1 MATNMSLSS
10 PAQVVDFLSGAGLGP
25 LGAFIAQQRWFAA
38 KSRALRTVDI
48 EDWAALDADRPV
60 MLLLVRLDGER
71 YYLPLAVCPAG
82 GTADRDVITRIDNLA
97 IVDAHE
103 DLGFVHSLL
112 SAMASH
118 REVTGRRGCFVC
130 RSRGRR
136 GAAEGLEVAPP
147 RVAVRISAEQSN
159 TSVVVDGSLIVKSI
173 RRPQLG
179 INPDVE
185 VLDFLASRTRF
196 LNVPPLM
203 GWIEYLDTDGHGAT
217 VAVLQAYIENTGDG
231 WRYVMSGL
239 EELCRAL
246 EGSGDHAVAEPQEDR
261 FAMLAGPLIR
271 DVRELGIVTGGLH
284 AALASDPHSAA
295 FSPEPVTYEDV
306 GRWCARIGRELE
318 EVAFDTVAGSAL
330 LPGLEIIRETLR
342 GSGGRIDASVADV
355 GLLGGSRTHK
365 IRCHGDYHL
374 GQVLK
379 TADGFTILDFEGEP
393 ARSPEERSG
402 KRPPVRD
409 VAGMLRSLSY
419 AVHATASR
427 RPPERRAE
435 TLSFLTAWEQHARR
449 AFFEGYRL
457 AVANSPARLVP
468 PTEAELV
475 RVCAVFELEKA
486 CYELRYELDNRP
498 DWAPIPADGILH
510 LLESARS

>member
-1 MATNMSLSS
+1 MTMNMSLSS
-10 PAQVVDFLSGAGLGP
+10 PAQVVDFLAGAGLGP
-25 LGAFIAQQRWFAA
+25 LRTFIAQQRWFAA
-38 KSRALRTVDI
+38 KSRGLRTVDI
-48 EDWAALDADRPV
+48 EDWAALDADRPIL
-60 MLLLVRLDGER
+60 LLLVRLDGER
-71 YYLPLAVCPAG
+71 YYLPLAVCPAA
-82 GTADRDVITRIDNLA
+82 GTAPRDVITRVDDRA

-103 DLGFVHSLL
+103 DLGFLHSLL

-118 REVTGRRGCFVC
+118 RELTGRHGSFVC
-130 RSRGRR
+130 RSRGRQ
-136 GAAEGLEVAPP
+136 GAGEGREAAP
-147 RVAVRISAEQSN
+147 RVAVRISGEQSN
-159 TSVVVDGSLIVKSI
+159 TSVVVDRSLIVKSI
-173 RRPQLG
+173 RRPQPG

-185 VLDFLASRTRF
+185 VLDFLASRTCF
-196 LNVPPLM
+196 PNIPPLA
-203 GWIEYLDTDGHGAT
+203 GWIEYLDARGHGAT
-217 VAVLQAYIENTGDG
+217 VTVLQGFVENTGDG

-239 EELCRAL
+239 EELCSTL
-246 EGSGDHAVAEPQEDR
+246 ESAGDHAVAEPHEDR
-261 FAMLAGPLIR
+261 IAMLAGPLIR

-284 AALASDPHSAA
+284 AALASDPHTPA

-306 GRWCARIGRELE
+306 GRWCARIARELE
-318 EVAFDTVAGSAL
+318 EVAFDTVAGSAPP
-330 LPGLEIIRETLR
+330 PGLEMIRETLR

-355 GLLGGSRTHK
+355 GLLGSSRTHK

-379 TADGFTILDFEGEP
+379 TADGFAILDFEGEP

-402 KRPPVRD
+402 KRPPLRD

-435 TLSFLTAWEQHARR
+435 TLFRLTAWEQQARR

-457 AVANSPARLVP
+457 TVANSPARLVP
-468 PTEAELV
+468 PTNAELA

-498 DWAPIPADGILH
+498 DWAPIPAEGILH

>member
-1 MATNMSLSS
+1 MTMNMSLSS
-10 PAQVVDFLSGAGLGP
+10 PAQVVDFLAGAGLGP
-25 LGAFIAQQRWFAA
+25 LRTFIVQQRWFAA

-48 EDWAALDADRPV
+48 EDWAALDADHPV
-60 MLLLVRLDGER
+60 LLLLVRLDGER
-71 YYLPLAVCPAG
+71 YYLPLAVCPAAG
-82 GTADRDVITRIDNLA
+82 AAARDVIARIGDRA

-103 DLGFVHSLL
+103 DLGFVRSLL
-112 SAMASH
+112 SALASR
-118 REVTGRRGCFVC
+118 RELTGRRGSFVC
-130 RSRGRR
+130 RSRGRP
-136 GAAEGLEVAPP
+136 GAAEGPEAAP
-147 RVAVRISAEQSN
+147 RVAVRISGEQSN
-159 TSVVVDGSLIVKSI
+159 TSVVVDRSLIVKSI
-173 RRPQLG
+173 RRPQPG

-185 VLDFLASRTRF
+185 VLDFLASRTCF
-196 LNVPPLM
+196 LNIPPLM
-203 GWIEYLDTDGHGAT
+203 GWLEYLDARGHGAT
-217 VAVLQAYIENTGDG
+217 LAVLQGFIENTGDG
-231 WRYVMSGL
+231 WRYVISGL
-239 EELCRAL
+239 EELCSSL
-246 EGSGDHAVAEPQEDR
+246 EGAGDHAVAEPHEDR
-261 FAMLAGPLIR
+261 IATLAGPLIR

-284 AALASDPHSAA
+284 AALASDPNSPA

-306 GRWCARIGRELE
+306 GRWCARIARELE
-318 EVAFDTVAGSAL
+318 EVAFDTVAGPAPP
-330 LPGLEIIRETLR
+330 PGLEMIRETLR
-342 GSGGRIDASVADV
+342 GSGRRIDASVADM
-355 GLLGGSRTHK
+355 GLLGSSRTHK

-379 TADGFTILDFEGEP
+379 TIDGFAILDFEGEP

-402 KRPPVRD
+402 KRPPLRD

-419 AVHATASR
+419 AVHATAWR

-435 TLSFLTAWEQHARR
+435 TLFRLTAWEQHARR

-457 AVANSPARLVP
+457 TVANSPARLVP
-468 PTEAELV
+468 PTTGELA

>member
-1 MATNMSLSS
+1 
-10 PAQVVDFLSGAGLGP
+10 
-25 LGAFIAQQRWFAA
+25 
-38 KSRALRTVDI
+38 
-48 EDWAALDADRPV
+48 
-60 MLLLVRLDGER
+60 
-71 YYLPLAVCPAG
+71 
-82 GTADRDVITRIDNLA
+82 
-97 IVDAHE
+97 
-103 DLGFVHSLL
+103 
-112 SAMASH
+112 
-118 REVTGRRGCFVC
+118 
-130 RSRGRR
+130 
-136 GAAEGLEVAPP
+136 
-147 RVAVRISAEQSN
+147 
-159 TSVVVDGSLIVKSI
+159 VVVDRSLIVKSI

-196 LNVPPLM
+196 PNVPPLE
-203 GWIEYLDTDGHGAT
+203 GWIEYLDAEGHGAT
-217 VAVLQAYIENTGDG
+217 VAVLQGYIENTGDG

-239 EELCRAL
+239 EELCRTFEDSA
-246 EGSGDHAVAEPQEDR
+246 DHTMAEPQEDR
-261 FAMLAGPLIR
+261 FAILAGPLIR
-271 DVRELGIVTGGLH
+271 DMRELGIVTGGLH
-284 AALASDPHSAA
+284 AALASDPHSPA

-306 GRWCARIGRELE
+306 GRWCARIARELE
-318 EVAFDTVAGSAL
+318 EVAFDTAAGSTP
-330 LPGLEIIRETLR
+330 LPGLEMIRETLR

-379 TADGFTILDFEGEP
+379 TADGFVILDFEGEP
-393 ARSPEERSG
+393 ARSPEERGG

-435 TLSFLTAWEQHARR
+435 TLFFLLAWEQHARR

-457 AVANSPARLVP
+457 AVVNSPARLVP
-468 PTEAELV
+468 PTDAELV

>member
-1 MATNMSLSS
+1 MTMNMSLSS
-10 PAQVVDFLSGAGLGP
+10 PAQVVDFLAGAGLGP
-25 LGAFIAQQRWFAA
+25 LRTFIVQQRWFAA

-60 MLLLVRLDGER
+60 LLLLVRLDGER
-71 YYLPLAVCPAG
+71 YYLPLAVCPAA
-82 GTADRDVITRIDNLA
+82 GTAARDVITRIDDRA

-112 SAMASH
+112 SAVASH
-118 REVTGRRGCFVC
+118 RELTGRHGSFVC
-130 RSRGRR
+130 RSRGRA
-136 GAAEGLEVAPP
+136 GAAEGLEAAP
-147 RVAVRISAEQSN
+147 RVAVRVSGEQSN
-159 TSVVVDGSLIVKSI
+159 TSVVVDRSLIVKSI

-185 VLDFLASRTRF
+185 VLDFLASRTSF
-196 LNVPPLM
+196 PNIPPLA
-203 GWIEYLDTDGHGAT
+203 GWIEYLDARGHGAT
-217 VAVLQAYIENTGDG
+217 VAVLQGFIENTGDG

-239 EELCRAL
+239 EELCSTL
-246 EGSGDHAVAEPQEDR
+246 EGAGDHAVAEPDEDR
-261 FAMLAGPLIR
+261 IAMLAGPLIR

-284 AALASDPHSAA
+284 AALASDPHTPA

-306 GRWCARIGRELE
+306 GRWCARIARELE
-318 EVAFDTVAGSAL
+318 EVAFGTVAGAAPP
-330 LPGLEIIRETLR
+330 PGLEMIRETLR
-342 GSGGRIDASVADV
+342 GSGRRIDASVADV
-355 GLLGGSRTHK
+355 GLLGSSRTHK

-379 TADGFTILDFEGEP
+379 TADGFAILDFEGEP

-402 KRPPVRD
+402 KHPPLRD

-419 AVHATASR
+419 VVHATASR

-435 TLSFLTAWEQHARR
+435 TLFRLTAWEQHARR
-449 AFFEGYRL
+449 AFFDGYRL
-457 AVANSPARLVP
+457 TVANSPARLVP
-468 PTEAELV
+468 PTKAEV
-475 RVCAVFELEKA
+475 ARVCAVFELEKA

-498 DWAPIPADGILH
+498 DWAPIPAEGILH

>member
-1 MATNMSLSS
+1 LATNMSLSS
-10 PAQVVDFLSGAGLGP
+10 PAQVVDFLAGAGQGALR
-25 LGAFIAQQRWFAA
+25 AFIVQQRWFAA

-60 MLLLVRLDGER
+60 LLLLVRLDGER
-71 YYLPLAVCPAG
+71 YYLPLAVCPAA
-82 GTADRDVITRIDNLA
+82 GTAARDVITRFENCA

-118 REVTGRRGCFVC
+118 RELTGRHGSFVC
-130 RSRGRR
+130 RSRGGQ
-136 GAAEGLEVAPP
+136 GAAERLEATP
-147 RVAVRISAEQSN
+147 RVAVRISGEQSN
-159 TSVVVDGSLIVKSI
+159 TSVVVDRSLIVKSI

-196 LNVPPLM
+196 LNVPPLV
-203 GWIEYLDTDGHGAT
+203 GWIEYLDTQGRGAT
-217 VAVLQAYIENTGDG
+217 VAVLQGFIENSGDG

-239 EELCRAL
+239 EELCNTL
-246 EGSGDHAVAEPQEDR
+246 EGAGAHAVAKPHEDR
-261 FAMLAGPLIR
+261 IAMLAGPLIR
-271 DVRELGIVTGGLH
+271 DVKELGVVTGGLH
-284 AALASDPHSAA
+284 AALASDPHSPA

-306 GRWCARIGRELE
+306 GRWCAQVARELE
-318 EVAFDTVAGSAL
+318 EVAFDTVAGRAPP
-330 LPGLEIIRETLR
+330 PGLEMIRETLR
-342 GSGGRIDASVADV
+342 ASGGRIDASVSDV
-355 GLLGGSRTHK
+355 GLLGVSRTHK

-379 TADGFTILDFEGEP
+379 TADGFAILDFEGEP
-393 ARSPEERSG
+393 ARTPEERSG
-402 KRPPVRD
+402 KRPPLRD

-419 AVHATASR
+419 AVHATAWG

-435 TLSFLTAWEQHARR
+435 ALSRLTFWEQHARR
-449 AFFEGYRL
+449 ALLEGYRL
-457 AVANSPARLVP
+457 TVANSPARLVP
-468 PTEAELV
+468 PTEAELS

-510 LLESARS
+510 LLESAMS

>member
-1 MATNMSLSS
+1 MTMNMSLSS
-10 PAQVVDFLSGAGLGP
+10 PAQVVDFLAGAGLGP
-25 LGAFIAQQRWFAA
+25 LTTFIVQQRWFAA

-60 MLLLVRLDGER
+60 LLLLVRLDGER
-71 YYLPLAVCPAG
+71 YYLPLAVCPA
-82 GTADRDVITRIDNLA
+82 ADAAARDVITRIDDRA

-112 SAMASH
+112 SALASH
-118 REVTGRRGCFVC
+118 RELTGRRGSFAC
-130 RSRGRR
+130 RSRGRQ
-136 GAAEGLEVAPP
+136 GAAEGLASAP
-147 RVAVRISAEQSN
+147 RVAVRISGEQSN
-159 TSVVVDGSLIVKSI
+159 TSVVVDRSLIVKSI

-185 VLDFLASRTRF
+185 VLDFLASRTSF
-196 LNVPPLM
+196 LNVPPLA
-203 GWIEYLDTDGHGAT
+203 GWMEYLDARGQGAT
-217 VAVLQAYIENTGDG
+217 VAVLQGFIENTGDG

-239 EELCRAL
+239 EELCSTL
-246 EGSGDHAVAEPQEDR
+246 EGAGDHAVAEPHEDR
-261 FAMLAGPLIR
+261 IAMLAGPLIR

-284 AALASDPHSAA
+284 AALASDPHTPA

-306 GRWCARIGRELE
+306 GCWCARIARELE
-318 EVAFDTVAGSAL
+318 EVAFDTVAGPAPP
-330 LPGLEIIRETLR
+330 PGLEMIRETLR
-342 GSGGRIDASVADV
+342 GSGRRIDASLADM
-355 GLLGGSRTHK
+355 GLLGSSHTHK

-379 TADGFTILDFEGEP
+379 TTDGFAILDFEGEP

-402 KRPPVRD
+402 KRPPLRD

-419 AVHATASR
+419 AVHATAWR

-435 TLSFLTAWEQHARR
+435 TLFRLTAWEQHARR

-457 AVANSPARLVP
+457 TVENSPARLVP
-468 PTEAELV
+468 PTHAELA